1 MLVLRAESATAAG
14 GRVLA
19 GLQSLRC
26 QLPGEGPGGAA
37 QCGDLAAA
45 PLPDLC
51 HRHPAEL
58 GFVHSIHG
66 MFCVCSTVT
75 AASIHP
81 L

>member
-37 QCGDLAAA
+37 QCGDFAAA

-51 HRHPAEL
+51 RRDPAEL
-58 GFVHSIHG
+58 GFSFNPRYVLC
-66 MFCVCSTVT
+66 M
-75 AASIHP
+75 
-81 L
+81 